1 MKSISNQSKTEKLVL
16 FIFNKLVPM
25 LILVC
30 AVITA
35 ITHMAH
41 CEVLGSIV
49 YGSISFAM
57 ARAFDTF
64 GFCED
69 ADEDTK

>member
-1 MKSISNQSKTEKLVL
+1 MKSTSYQSKTEKLVL
-16 FIFNKLVPM
+16 FIFNKVVPV
-25 LILVC
+25 LALAC
-30 AVITA
+30 ALITA
-35 ITHMAH
+35 IAHMAH